1 MRCALTIRAKGARM
15 KKHGELKR
23 NQRDALVDLMAHRSK
38 LTRQEYRTFK
48 GLIYKGD
55 VAGFYKGLEKVLAR
69 KE

>member
-1 MRCALTIRAKGARM
+1 M

-23 NQRDALVDLMAHRSK
+23 NQKEALVTLMSHRKDLTK
-38 LTRQEYRTFK
+38 QEYRTFK

-69 KE
+69 KEQGNAE